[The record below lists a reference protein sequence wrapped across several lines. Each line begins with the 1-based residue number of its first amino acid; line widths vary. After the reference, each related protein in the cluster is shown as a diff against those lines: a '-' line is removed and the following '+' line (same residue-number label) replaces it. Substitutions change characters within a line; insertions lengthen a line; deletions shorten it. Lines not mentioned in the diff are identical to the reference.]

1 MRRTLTVLAV
11 LAIALF
17 LTTTLPASAQ
27 IERQHYQCYDI
38 LSHDSRESR
47 DVQLVDQFGD
57 SRGLVGHPVRL
68 CNPVDKNG
76 EESPNRDVHLVCYA
90 IRTEPG
96 IQVRSVIIS
105 NQFGEDRLF
114 VGERDTLCVPSKKQ
128 INE

>member
-11 LAIALF
+11 ATVALF
-17 LTTTLPASAQ
+17 LTTTLPVSAQ
-27 IERQHYQCYDI
+27 IERQHYQCYDV
-38 LSHDSRESR
+38 LSHDSEESR
-47 DVQLVDQFGD
+47 DIKLSDQFGG
-57 SRGLVGHPVRL
+57 SGGLVGHPVRL

-76 EESPNRDVHLVCYA
+76 EGIPNQDVHLVCYA

-96 IQVRSVIIS
+96 SQVRSVIIS
-105 NQFGEDRLF
+105 NQFGEAKLF